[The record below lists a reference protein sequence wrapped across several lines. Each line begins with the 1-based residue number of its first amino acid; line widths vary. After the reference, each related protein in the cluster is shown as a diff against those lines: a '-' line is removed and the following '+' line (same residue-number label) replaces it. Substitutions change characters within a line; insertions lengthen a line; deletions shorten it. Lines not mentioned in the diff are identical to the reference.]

1 MGCPMKVHAQTQAS
15 AATPQKGVTPSG
27 DTTFED
33 ARDATRAAAGD
44 VVAFEALYRRHCA
57 DIHRLSR
64 RLAGDADADDATQ
77 EVFIR
82 LWKKV
87 GSFRSQSTFRT
98 WFFRL
103 AINVLVR
110 RARGARV
117 SSHRIVSIADDHL
130 AQPPVNVDA
139 RMDVVKA
146 LSLLEPDVRA
156 VVVLHDMEGYS
167 HDEIAQLLNIGPS
180 ASRMRL
186 HRARATLRVHLSG
199 DSK

>member
-1 MGCPMKVHAQTQAS
+1 MRVHAQTRAS
-15 AATPQKGVTPSG
+15 AATPPKGVRPSV
-27 DTTFED
+27 DTTIDD

-44 VVAFEALYRRHCA
+44 VAAFEALYRRHCG

-64 RLAGDADADDATQ
+64 RLAGEADADDAAQ

-87 GSFRSQSTFRT
+87 GSFRSESTFRT

-103 AINVLVR
+103 AMNVLVR
-110 RARGARV
+110 RARMARV

-130 AQPPVNVDA
+130 AERPVNVDA

-186 HRARATLRVHLSG
+186 HRARATLRAHFCG
-199 DSK
+199 DSR